1 MWPTTVGG
9 LDGVGTEVAPQHG
22 ADGGQGPSGS
32 RRVGRR
38 DLAGGC
44 RGNRGAVHGTTGADG
59 GGIRPALSCA
69 VAGQR
74 VKNGW
79 AWEQRKRLD
88 LAGTSSMDIVE
99 TSPADAKG
107 TEVLPT

>member
-9 LDGVGTEVAPQHG
+9 LDGVGAEVAPQHG

-59 GGIRPALSCA
+59 GGIRPALSCS

-79 AWEQRKRLD
+79 GWEWRSGGKDWTWRVRRVGVLD
-88 LAGTSSMDIVE
+88 RQPT
-99 TSPADAKG
+99 KG
-107 TEVLPT
+107 STRSR